1 MPYTYDYPRPAIT
14 VDAVIFSKNKQLLL
28 IQRNNPPFKGFW
40 AFPGGFVDMNETLEE
55 AVARELFEET
65 GIQNINLKQ
74 FQAFSGIN
82 RDPRHRTISIV
93 FTGII
98 EKIIETKAGDDA
110 GNAGWFDI
118 INIPDL
124 AFDHNEILLNVI
136 KSMFP
141 KNLY

>member
-14 VDAVIFSKNKQLLL
+14 VDAVIFSKNKQVLL

-55 AVARELFEET
+55 AVARELYEET
-65 GIQNINLKQ
+65 GIKNITLNQ

-110 GNAGWFDI
+110 GNAEWFDI

-124 AFDHNEILLNVI
+124 AFDHNEILLKVTE
-136 KSMFP
+136 SMFP
-141 KNLY
+141 KN